1 MIVSS
6 SVASSMVQKVNGK
19 WLLIP
24 GLLMFAAGIAYM
36 DWAAQ
41 ADSGRWVFL
50 PGLIVSGLGLGCV
63 WTPVYSIATRSLDP
77 RLGGVAS
84 GVINTLQELGTVIA
98 SAAVGAVLQN
108 RLASALHD
116 EAVARSAQL
125 PADFRPGFVDG
136 FSHAARTGF
145 EVGAGQTG
153 SSLQLPPGVP
163 QQVVVA
169 LQEAAHFVFTHA
181 FVDAMRPT
189 LILPILLLVVAALAT
204 FFVRADK
211 PVGAAEVAEE
221 IAAVA

>member
-1 MIVSS
+1 M
-6 SVASSMVQKVNGK
+6 
-19 WLLIP
+19 
-24 GLLMFAAGIAYM
+24 
-36 DWAAQ
+36 
-41 ADSGRWVFL
+41 
-50 PGLIVSGLGLGCV
+50 
-63 WTPVYSIATRSLDP
+63 
-77 RLGGVAS
+77 GGVAS

-116 EAVARSAQL
+116 EAVARSTQL
-125 PADFRPGFVDG
+125 PADFRPAFVDG

-169 LQEAAHFVFTHA
+169 LQDAAHFVFTHA

-189 LILPILLLVVAALAT
+189 LILPISLLIIAALAT

-211 PVGAAEVAEE
+211 PAHEAEVAEE
-221 IAAVA
+221 RTAVA